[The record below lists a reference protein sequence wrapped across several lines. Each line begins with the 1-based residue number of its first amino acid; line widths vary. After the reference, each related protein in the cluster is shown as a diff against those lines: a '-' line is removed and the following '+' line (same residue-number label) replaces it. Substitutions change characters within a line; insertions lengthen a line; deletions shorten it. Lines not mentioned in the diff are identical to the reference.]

1 MFPAYQEDEVI
12 IDSVKSFLSQEYS
25 KGLYDIIVISNQM
38 RQETIDNLKTLSAKV
53 VEMNSP
59 QSTKIEALKEAIH
72 YIEERDIKYDNVVI
86 LDADNVVNQTISRK

>member
-1 MFPAYQEDEVI
+1 
-12 IDSVKSFLSQEYS
+12 
-25 KGLYDIIVISNQM
+25 
-38 RQETIDNLKTLSAKV
+38 
-53 VEMNSP
+53 MNSP